1 MASPRFGTSQT
12 LVVES
17 PANQEKGA
25 RFSGQPVD
33 VQVSQDET
41 TVDGLPDVKGRVKSF
56 GYGATTGLLGGL
68 GELEKFGAYTVPE
81 MVGFEQP
88 EQKPTLFP
96 TTQDVQRGLSK
107 VGIQRPSEELRDWE
121 QAGEFVGGVAPA
133 LPGMV
138 RGGARRVLGVPTETR
153 EALAREGEALGFR
166 FSPAQVRELDPM
178 GQRGATGFDKK
189 NQTLANRLA
198 SKSTGKEVAEID
210 DKFIRSRL
218 KELGQDFD
226 RVFKGNQFTIDQPA
240 IHAIQQISQFEQLLP
255 TSISLSNVRKTVDNF
270 IQNYQKLT
278 QTPGAIPKTFSIDGE
293 ALQTIRNDLTS
304 AARSAS
310 DRSDARRI
318 YELVDTIDDSIARNY
333 PKIAAEL
340 NRIRP
345 LYRNT
350 VVLEDLMRQRGIRG
364 GDISLEQLGTM
375 LGNRREGV
383 RRIGGDLDR
392 LGRVG
397 EGMQLRAMWQREGV
411 GADAS
416 EDILKKA
423 LGTTMGGLASVTGLR
438 SRLARATQRQ
448 FERTPP
454 VRGRG
459 PTTRL
464 PAATAAGTTV
474 RPFQGEEP

>member
-1 MASPRFGTSQT
+1 MPVPSTDLPANLVPQTDLPDFGTEPTST
-12 LVVES
+12 LKEV
-17 PANQEKGA
+17 G
-25 RFSGQPVD
+25 
-33 VQVSQDET
+33 
-41 TVDGLPDVKGRVKSF
+41 GRVGAF
-56 GYGATTGLLGGL
+56 GYGVATGLGGGL

-121 QAGEFVGGVAPA
+121 QAGEFVGGVAPV

-153 EALAREGEALGFR
+153 EALAREGETLGFR
-166 FSPAQVRELDPM
+166 FSPAQVRERDPI
-178 GQRGATGFDKK
+178 GQRGATGHDKP

-198 SKSTGKEVAEID
+198 SRSTGEEVAEID
-210 DKFIRSRL
+210 DRFIRRRL
-218 KELGQDFD
+218 RELGQDFD
-226 RVFKGNQFTIDQPA
+226 QVYQGRQFNIDQPA
-240 IHAIQQISQFEQLLP
+240 VQALEQIRQFENLLP
-255 TSISLSNVRKTVDNF
+255 PSTSLANVRRTAEN
-270 IQNYQKLT
+270 ILANYRSLIIR
-278 QTPGAIPKTFSIDGE
+278 PGAQPQTFSIDGQ
-293 ALQTIRNDLTS
+293 ALQTIRNDLMT
-304 AARSAS
+304 AARSAT
-310 DRSDARRI
+310 DRSDAHRI
-318 YELVDTIDDSIARNY
+318 YELIDTIDDSVARNH
-333 PKIAAEL
+333 PQIAAEL

-375 LGNRREGV
+375 LGSRREGV

-411 GADAS
+411 GAEAG

-438 SRLARATQRQ
+438 SRLARAAQRQ

-464 PAATAAGTTV
+464 PAATAAGATV
-474 RPFQGEEP
+474 RPFQGEEQ

>member
-1 MASPRFGTSQT
+1 MPFKPDAPSKFKPD
-12 LVVES
+12 
-17 PANQEKGA
+17 
-25 RFSGQPVD
+25 QPVD
-33 VQVSQDET
+33 PEI
-41 TVDGLPDVKGRVKSF
+41 PDVGGRVGAF
-56 GYGATTGLLGGL
+56 GYGVATGLGGGL

-133 LPGMV
+133 LPGLV
-138 RGGARRVLGVPTETR
+138 RGGARRALGVPTETS
-153 EALAREGEALGFR
+153 EAVAREGESLGFK
-166 FSPAQVRELDPM
+166 FSPAQVREREPV
-178 GQRGATGFDKK
+178 GQRGATGWDKK
-189 NQTLANRLA
+189 NQTLANRL
-198 SKSTGKEVAEID
+198 SSRSTGEEVAEIND
-210 DKFIRSRL
+210 EFIRGRL
-218 KELGQDFD
+218 NKLGKDFD
-226 RVFKGNQFTIDQPA
+226 SVYKGRQFNIDQPA
-240 IHAIQQISQFEQLLP
+240 VQALEQLRQFETLLP
-255 TSISLSNVRKTVDNF
+255 PSASIANIRKTADN
-270 IQNYQKLT
+270 ILANYRSLIIR
-278 QTPGAIPKTFSIDGE
+278 PGAQPQTFSIDGD
-293 ALQTIRNDLTS
+293 ALQTIRNDLKS
-304 AARSAS
+304 AARSAT
-310 DRSDARRI
+310 DRSDAHRI
-318 YELVDTIDDSIARNY
+318 YELIDTIDDSVARNH
-333 PKIAAEL
+333 PQIAAEL

-350 VVLEDLMRQRGIRG
+350 VVLEDLMRQSGIRG
-364 GDISLEQLGTM
+364 GNISLEQLGTM
-375 LGNRREGV
+375 LGVRKDSV

-392 LGRVG
+392 LGLIG
-397 EGMQLRAMWQREGV
+397 KEMQLRPMWQREGA

-474 RPFQGEEP
+474 KPFQGEEP